1 MSESMYVAIALL
13 FIHMYIV
20 NLHKQYVRVSNVL
33 YRHVSAMY
41 MCTSHWCHV
50 VKCCHVTWCTYVC
63 TYVCAVVCCRCEVP
77 DVEDYGNKWSASAA
91 LRHLRRAG
99 LDTPTLVLRIEDAI
113 IKSILSVA
121 PTVAMAATMF
131 QPHYKNCFGT
141 YSLLPVESNARE
153 QLEVWCC

>member
-1 MSESMYVAIALL
+1 MWA
-13 FIHMYIV
+13 
-20 NLHKQYVRVSNVL
+20 
-33 YRHVSAMY
+33 
-41 MCTSHWCHV
+41 SHWCHV
-50 VKCCHVTWCTYVC
+50 VKCCHVMWCIYVL
-63 TYVCAVVCCRCEVP
+63 YVCAVVCCRCEVP

-113 IKSILSVA
+113 IKSILSVT

-141 YSLLPVESNARE
+141 YSLLCAVENNARE
-153 QLEVWCC
+153 QLGVWCC